1 MQVLLASPSAYTHA
15 SRLICDTQQRQCIF
29 RHLNVSS
36 TELVCVCSQLARVCQ
51 QQLQDGTAHAIWI
64 VIIPTCLHRVL
75 LCFAG
80 RLKEQGNAA
89 FRAGQLKFA
98 RAKYTKALR
107 LADRIFDI
115 ETDVQVINLQHAE
128 HCGLI

>member
-1 MQVLLASPSAYTHA
+1 MH
-15 SRLICDTQQRQCIF
+15 
-29 RHLNVSS
+29 HM
-36 TELVCVCSQLARVCQ
+36 
-51 QQLQDGTAHAIWI
+51 
-64 VIIPTCLHRVL
+64 L

-89 FRAGQLKFA
+89 FKAGQLKFA

-115 ETDVQVINLQHAE
+115 ETEEQVSSSMLTYGTGYEAA
-128 HCGLI
+128 L